1 MTTFSIADKGDDWVW
16 FCRHCKE
23 GGHAYEFAERQGSIP
38 PEHISTTPKK
48 KLEINWFEIEP
59 TAIYDYT
66 DADGKLLFQV
76 LRKEYWNDGNARQR
90 HLSNGDP
97 MAMVA
102 GSGAYL
108 RKSGLFRQEIS
119 TLLLRHFF
127 TSICGGLAL
136 RFP

>member
-1 MTTFSIADKGDDWVW
+1 MW

-76 LRKEYWNDGNARQR
+76 LRKEYWNDGKREAKTFIQR
-90 HLSNGDP
+90 RPDGNGGWIWSVPEEIRTLSAGD
-97 MAMVA
+97 
-102 GSGAYL
+102 
-108 RKSGLFRQEIS
+108 
-119 TLLLRHFF
+119 
-127 TSICGGLAL
+127 
-136 RFP
+136 